1 MMWPSARSPL
11 LIFIAAFVL
20 DMIVA
25 NSMSQTVDEGHH
37 LEYGTRILLGQP
49 DRSGPYM
56 DIKTPVAALNALPRL
71 IGNRFDNSHPRIRKF
86 FLSLTMARFPSVL
99 AALGVI
105 LFVYLLAYELY
116 GGKAALG
123 ASVLAVL
130 SPNLIAHGTLA
141 TTDGYF
147 ALGVLGALFF
157 IRRYL
162 LHPTWANAWISGF
175 ALAIAQIMKPLAAF
189 LYPLAALFLLAAA
202 LRRSMKI
209 GGKHLAGYAL
219 AAAVSYVVVLNV
231 AYLFDRTFT
240 PLRSYSFETPFFR
253 SLQQAWPN
261 VPVSV
266 PYPVLQGLDMA
277 RHNDAIGATYGN
289 IYLLGTLR
297 STNDPSFHGFKSYY
311 VVAWLI
317 KEPIALQILFIWGL
331 IHACRRRTETQFLF
345 SVGLLLATSGI
356 LVSALSLL
364 SKAQIGIRH
373 VLPALAIEVV
383 IAGGVFSDWVTLSSG
398 KKRVAALLVAWLA
411 VSTFSYYP
419 HMIPY
424 MNEWVLDRKLSYRL
438 LADSN
443 LDWGQNTGLVQR
455 FLQNNPDV
463 VLDPDKPV
471 SGRILISA
479 NRLIGIAPTEKGPLT
494 WALQYR
500 PVGHVGYAHLLF
512 QIPPDAR

>member
-1 MMWPSARSPL
+1 MWPSARSCL
-11 LIFIAAFVL
+11 LIFIVAFVL

-25 NSMSQTVDEGHH
+25 NSMSQTFDEGHH

-49 DRSGPYM
+49 DRAGPYM

-71 IGNRFDNSHPRIRKF
+71 IGARFDDSSPRIRKF
-86 FLSLTMARFPSVL
+86 FLSLTMARFPSVM

-116 GGKAALG
+116 GGEAALG
-123 ASVLAVL
+123 ASVLAAL

-141 TTDGYF
+141 TSDGYF
-147 ALGVLGALFF
+147 ALGVLATLFF
-157 IRRYL
+157 FRRYL
-162 LHPTWANAWISGF
+162 LHPNWANAWISGL

-202 LRRSMKI
+202 LRHRWMKI
-209 GGKHLAGYAL
+209 GGKHLAVYAL

-231 AYLFDRTFT
+231 AYLFDRTFA
-240 PLRSYSFETPFFR
+240 PLSSYSFETPLFR

-261 VPVSV
+261 VPVLV

-277 RHNDAIGATYGN
+277 RHNDAVGATYGN
-289 IYLLGTLR
+289 IYLLGNLR
-297 STNDPSFHGFKSYY
+297 SNNDPSFHGFKSYY
-311 VVAWLI
+311 LVAWLI

-331 IHACRRRTETQFLF
+331 ILACRRRTETGFLF
-345 SVGLLLATSGI
+345 SVGLLLTASGI
-356 LVSALSLL
+356 LVLALSLL

-373 VLPALAIEVV
+373 ILPVLAIEVV
-383 IAGGVFSDWVTLSSG
+383 IAGGVFSDWVTLSSR
-398 KKRVAALLVAWLA
+398 KKRVAVLLVAWLA

-424 MNEWVLDRKLSYRL
+424 MNEWVMDRKLSYRL

-443 LDWGQNTGLVQR
+443 LDWGQNAGLVHR

-463 VLDPDKPV
+463 VLDPDNPV
-471 SGRILISA
+471 SGRILVSA
-479 NRLIGIAPTEKGPLT
+479 NRLIGIAPKEKGPLT